1 MTLSGHKPPTTL
13 SVESAFT
20 DSALEFATR
29 PVADFLEHPE
39 RLAPASQALAAYLAQ
54 LEIEGFAAQGQEG
67 VSIAWEDLYRLLDHP
82 DH

>member
-1 MTLSGHKPPTTL
+1 MSARIELRFSESGI
-13 SVESAFT
+13 
-20 DSALEFATR
+20 EFHATAAQDWLR
-29 PVADFLEHPE
+29 HPE